1 MNKNIKEKFK
11 QITLTVFA
19 ITLIGVGY
27 MNFSLEQDK
36 NLASREDKTNI
47 GDVELVSSSN
57 VQQEEVSD
65 TTEIIKED
73 EIEVEETISD
83 KVDEISDY
91 FTNSKIERNK
101 MYSEI
106 LENYQNMI
114 DTSNISNEQKA
125 IAINEIT
132 RINNEKNSIMIAENL
147 IKNKGLEEVLI
158 LINNNMASIV
168 VKAEVL
174 TVENIA
180 QIQNIASR
188 QLQIDVG
195 NINITNKYKKQL

>member
-19 ITLIGVGY
+19 IALIGIGY

-36 NLASREDKTNI
+36 NLASRNNETNL

-57 VQQEEVSD
+57 VEQYEVSD
-65 TTEIIKED
+65 TTENVEEEK
-73 EIEVEETISD
+73 IEVEETISNET
-83 KVDEISDY
+83 DEISDY

-114 DTSNISNEQKA
+114 DTPNISNEQKA

-147 IKNKGLEEVLI
+147 IKNKGFEEVLI
-158 LINNNMASIV
+158 LINNNIVSII

-188 QLQIDVG
+188 QLQIEVG
-195 NINITNKYKKQL
+195 NINITNKY

>member
-11 QITLTVFA
+11 KITLTVFA

-27 MNFSLEQDK
+27 MNFSFEQDK

-57 VQQEEVSD
+57 VEQEEVFD
-65 TTEIIKED
+65 TTKIIKED

-83 KVDEISDY
+83 KVEEISDY

-114 DTSNISNEQKA
+114 DTLNISNEQKA

-195 NINITNKYKKQL
+195 NINITNKY

>member
-11 QITLTVFA
+11 QITLIVFA

-195 NINITNKYKKQL
+195 NINITNKY

>member
-27 MNFSLEQDK
+27 INFNLEQDK
-36 NLASREDKTNI
+36 NIAAREDRTNI

-57 VQQEEVSD
+57 VEKEELSD
-65 TTEIIKED
+65 TAEKVIYED
-73 EIEVEETISD
+73 IEETITD
-83 KVDEISDY
+83 DVSDY

-106 LENYQNMI
+106 LENYQNML
-114 DTSNISNEQKA
+114 NAQNLPNEQKA
-125 IAINEIT
+125 IAMNEIN

-147 IKNKGLEEVLI
+147 IKNKGFEDILI
-158 LINNNMASIV
+158 LINKNMVSIV
-168 VKAEVL
+168 IKAEVL

-180 QIQNIASR
+180 QIQNIVSR

-195 NINITNKYKKQL
+195 NINITNKY

>member
-27 MNFSLEQDK
+27 MNFNLEQDK
-36 NLASREDKTNI
+36 NIAARDDRTNI

-57 VQQEEVSD
+57 VEKEDVSNTTEEVIYEDIEEIVSD
-65 TTEIIKED
+65 
-73 EIEVEETISD
+73 EV
-83 KVDEISDY
+83 SDY

-106 LENYQNMI
+106 LENYQNML
-114 DTSNISNEQKA
+114 NAQNLPNEQKA

-147 IKNKGLEEVLI
+147 IKNKGFEDVLI
-158 LINNNMASIV
+158 LINNNMVSIV
-168 VKAEVL
+168 IKAEVL

-180 QIQNIASR
+180 QIQNIVSR

-195 NINITNKYKKQL
+195 NINITNKY

>member
-114 DTSNISNEQKA
+114 DTSNISNEKKA

-195 NINITNKYKKQL
+195 NINITNKY

>member
-27 MNFSLEQDK
+27 MNFNLEQDK
-36 NLASREDKTNI
+36 NIAARDDRTNI

-57 VQQEEVSD
+57 VEKEDVSNTTEEVIYEDIEEIVSD
-65 TTEIIKED
+65 
-73 EIEVEETISD
+73 EV
-83 KVDEISDY
+83 SDY

-106 LENYQNMI
+106 LENYQNML
-114 DTSNISNEQKA
+114 NAQNLPNEQKA
-125 IAINEIT
+125 IAINEIN

-147 IKNKGLEEVLI
+147 IKNKGFEDVLI
-158 LINNNMASIV
+158 LINNNMVSIV
-168 VKAEVL
+168 IKAEVL

-180 QIQNIASR
+180 QIQNIVSR

-195 NINITNKYKKQL
+195 NINITNKY

>member
-19 ITLIGVGY
+19 ITLIVVGY

-36 NLASREDKTNI
+36 SLASRENKTNI

-57 VQQEEVSD
+57 VEEEKVSD
-65 TTEIIKED
+65 TTEKIYEEEK
-73 EIEVEETISD
+73 EVEESISN
-83 KVDEISDY
+83 KTNEISDY

-106 LENYQNMI
+106 LENYQKMI
-114 DTSNISNEQKA
+114 DMSNIANEQKA

-132 RINNEKNSIMIAENL
+132 RINNEKNSIMVAENL
-147 IKNKGLEEVLI
+147 IKNKGFEDVLI
-158 LINNNMASIV
+158 LINNNIVSIV
-168 VKAEVL
+168 IKTEVL

-188 QLQIDVG
+188 QLQIEVG
-195 NINITNKYKKQL
+195 NINITNKY

>member
-1 MNKNIKEKFK
+1 
-11 QITLTVFA
+11 
-19 ITLIGVGY
+19 
-27 MNFSLEQDK
+27 
-36 NLASREDKTNI
+36 
-47 GDVELVSSSN
+47 
-57 VQQEEVSD
+57 
-65 TTEIIKED
+65 
-73 EIEVEETISD
+73 
-83 KVDEISDY
+83 
-91 FTNSKIERNK
+91 
-101 MYSEI
+101 
-106 LENYQNMI
+106 MI
-114 DTSNISNEQKA
+114 DTPNISNEQKA

-195 NINITNKYKKQL
+195 NINITNKY

>member
-19 ITLIGVGY
+19 IALIGIGY

-36 NLASREDKTNI
+36 NLASRNDETNL

-57 VQQEEVSD
+57 VEQDEVSD
-65 TTEIIKED
+65 TTENEEEEK
-73 EIEVEETISD
+73 IEVEETISNET
-83 KVDEISDY
+83 DEISDY

-114 DTSNISNEQKA
+114 DTPNISNEQKA

-147 IKNKGLEEVLI
+147 IENKGFEEVLI
-158 LINNNMASIV
+158 LINNNIVSIV
-168 VKAEVL
+168 VKAEIL

-188 QLQIDVG
+188 QLQIEVG
-195 NINITNKYKKQL
+195 NINITNKY

>member
-147 IKNKGLEEVLI
+147 IKNKGFEEVLI

-195 NINITNKYKKQL
+195 NINITNKY

>member
-57 VQQEEVSD
+57 VEQEEVFD
-65 TTEIIKED
+65 TTKIIKED

-83 KVDEISDY
+83 KVEEISDY

-114 DTSNISNEQKA
+114 DTLNISNEQKA

-195 NINITNKYKKQL
+195 NINITNKY

>member
-114 DTSNISNEQKA
+114 DTSNISNQQKA

-147 IKNKGLEEVLI
+147 IKNKGFEEVLI

-195 NINITNKYKKQL
+195 NINITNKY

>member
-27 MNFSLEQDK
+27 MNFNLEQDK
-36 NLASREDKTNI
+36 NIAARDDRTNI

-57 VQQEEVSD
+57 VEKEDVSNTTEEVIYEDIEEIVSD
-65 TTEIIKED
+65 
-73 EIEVEETISD
+73 EV
-83 KVDEISDY
+83 SDY

-106 LENYQNMI
+106 LENYQKMLNAQ
-114 DTSNISNEQKA
+114 NLPNEQKA
-125 IAINEIT
+125 IAINEIN

-147 IKNKGLEEVLI
+147 IKNKGFEDVLI
-158 LINNNMASIV
+158 LINNNMVSIV
-168 VKAEVL
+168 IKAEVL

-180 QIQNIASR
+180 QIQNIVSR

-195 NINITNKYKKQL
+195 NINITNKY

>member
-1 MNKNIKEKFK
+1 MNKNIREKFK

-27 MNFSLEQDK
+27 MNFNLEQDK
-36 NLASREDKTNI
+36 KLASKKDKTNI

-57 VQQEEVSD
+57 VEKEEVSD
-65 TTEIIKED
+65 TTEKTEED
-73 EIEVEETISD
+73 EIEVIET
-83 KVDEISDY
+83 VNDEISDY

-106 LENYQNMI
+106 LENYQNMLNA
-114 DTSNISNEQKA
+114 SNLPNEQKA

-147 IKNKGLEEVLI
+147 IKNKGFEDVLI
-158 LINNNMASIV
+158 LINNNNMASIV
-168 VKAEVL
+168 VKADVL

-180 QIQNIASR
+180 QIQNVISR

-195 NINITNKYKKQL
+195 NINITNKY

>member
-11 QITLTVFA
+11 QIALTVFA

-36 NLASREDKTNI
+36 NLASRKDEINL
-47 GDVELVSSSN
+47 GDVELVSSSSIEN
-57 VQQEEVSD
+57 EEVSD
-65 TTEIIKED
+65 TTEEID
-73 EIEVEETISD
+73 ELEIEETIND
-83 KVDEISDY
+83 NIDEISDY

-106 LENYQNMI
+106 LENYQKMV

-147 IKNKGLEEVLI
+147 IKNKGFEEVLI
-158 LINNNMASIV
+158 LINNNIVSIV

-180 QIQNIASR
+180 QIQNIA
-188 QLQIDVG
+188 
-195 NINITNKYKKQL
+195 